1 MVNIII
7 WLVVALVVI
16 VLLGSEISSSK
27 TIQTIAIY

>member
-16 VLLGSEISSSK
+16 VLLGSENSSSK